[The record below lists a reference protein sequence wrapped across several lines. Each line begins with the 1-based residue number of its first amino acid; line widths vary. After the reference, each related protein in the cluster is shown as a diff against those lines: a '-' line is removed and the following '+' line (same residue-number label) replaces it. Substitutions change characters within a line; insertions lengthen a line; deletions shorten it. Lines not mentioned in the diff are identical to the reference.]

1 LELFE
6 PFDIEFFPAVF
17 RYPAFFGENLAR
29 SLAIDRECFPFF
41 RYPSSFILLVNM
53 LHEHDHDHDLGSME
67 DRPDEKVTAKRENV

>member
-29 SLAIDRECFPFF
+29 SLAIDREYFPFF

-53 LHEHDHDHDLGSME
+53 LHEHDLGSTE
-67 DRPDEKVTAKRENV
+67 DRPEGDGKERGCLRFA

>member
-41 RYPSSFILLVNM
+41 RYPSSFILLANM
-53 LHEHDHDHDLGSME
+53 LHEHDHDLGSKG
-67 DRPDEKVTAKRENV
+67 DGKSQDV